1 MDVGK
6 IVREMCRDEYFS
18 HYLYK
23 SLAKKLFISSSMRS
37 ALEKAAEDE
46 YRHYLFWK
54 GVAGECSS
62 TLLKLKALFYTAL
75 FYLFGLTVL
84 LKYLESKEKVATEV
98 YREIAKKRPDI
109 EDVIERIAVDEER
122 HESVFL
128 SGLDEGRVRYIG
140 SITLGISDA
149 LVELTGIYTGS
160 LGAFE
165 STLSAGLAGFLAGI
179 AASISM
185 GIASYAQA
193 KNEGRARPGLA
204 ALYTF
209 LAYIAVALLLALPYF
224 IISSLLA
231 AFIVMLILAVTV
243 VAYMA
248 FYVAVLQNRSYLR
261 EFIEA
266 TLLIFGVSILLYII
280 GLVLGNVLGVKVY

>member
-1 MDVGK
+1 MDVSK
-6 IVREMCRDEYFS
+6 VAEEMCRDEYFS
-18 HYLYK
+18 YYLYK
-23 SLAKKLFISSSMRS
+23 FLARKSLVSKSLRE

-46 YRHYLFWK
+46 YKHYLFWR
-54 GVAGECSS
+54 GIVGECSS
-62 TLLKLKALFYTAL
+62 KLLMLKALFYVVM

-84 LKYLESKEKVATEV
+84 LKHLESKEGDATKIYKEVAGL
-98 YREIAKKRPDI
+98 RPDI
-109 EDVIERIAVDEER
+109 KDVVEGITIDEER

-128 SGLDEGRVRYIG
+128 ASIDESRVRYIG

-165 STLSAGLAGFLAGI
+165 NTLSAGLAGFLAGV

-193 KNEGRARPGLA
+193 KNEGRTRPELVA
-204 ALYTF
+204 FYTF

-224 IISSLLA
+224 VISSLLV
-231 AFIVMLILAVTV
+231 AFIVMLILAVAIM
-243 VAYMA
+243 AYMT
-248 FYVAVLQNRSYLR
+248 FYVAVLQSRSYLR
-261 EFIEA
+261 EFAEI

-280 GLVLGNVLGVKVY
+280 GSTMGNVLGVKI